1 MALTD
6 ENSMVM
12 PVAPMY
18 GGNNGGFGGF
28 GGDWGWIILLLLFAG
43 GGYGGFGGMGGYG
56 NMMLGYDFPWLMTG
70 QQGINTNT
78 NNGFRDAMINDNI
91 TSVRD
96 GIAGLSTQL
105 CGCCGDMQMALANG
119 FAGVEQGANARQI
132 ANMQQQL
139 LQMKKLMEEM
149 LARQSNLLGE
159 FVAKLGTVQQ
169 VATFEQPV
177 QKSPQQSTQHTTS
190 PSRHQSQI
198 KQQRQTESQQSR
210 VEPLQQEH
218 TIYVRPSIDGSNIV
232 LTPVSEA
239 YADRA
244 TFVVKAQG
252 DKGTYAFNKAATKSV
267 ISYLDNM
274 LTPYCEC
281 SLLTNGSVSS
291 VTPTV
296 DGTVE
301 KQGDKWL
308 VISKAQVSIS

>member
-1 MALTD
+1 MKKILILILTLTCAAVALPLAAQENEEAIETD
-6 ENSMVM
+6 STITEHTIDANNNISENSL
-12 PVAPMY
+12 Y
-18 GGNNGGFGGF
+18 G
-28 GGDWGWIILLLLFAG
+28 
-43 GGYGGFGGMGGYG
+43 
-56 NMMLGYDFPWLMTG
+56 T
-70 QQGINTNT
+70 
-78 NNGFRDAMINDNI
+78 
-91 TSVRD
+91 
-96 GIAGLSTQL
+96 
-105 CGCCGDMQMALANG
+105 DMANG
-119 FAGVEQGANARQI
+119 DDGDGNGLLIAVLAISLLSLLVSVLSFIQNKKNMSSKDVNTVNDVERQI

-218 TIYVRPSIDGSNIV
+218 TIYVRPSVDGSNIV

>member
-1 MALTD
+1 MKKILILILNLTCAAVALPLAAQENEEAIETD
-6 ENSMVM
+6 STITEHTIDANNNISENSL
-12 PVAPMY
+12 Y
-18 GGNNGGFGGF
+18 G
-28 GGDWGWIILLLLFAG
+28 
-43 GGYGGFGGMGGYG
+43 M
-56 NMMLGYDFPWLMTG
+56 
-70 QQGINTNT
+70 
-78 NNGFRDAMINDNI
+78 
-91 TSVRD
+91 
-96 GIAGLSTQL
+96 
-105 CGCCGDMQMALANG
+105 DMANG
-119 FAGVEQGANARQI
+119 DDGDGNGLLIAVLAISLLSLLVSVLSFIQNKKNMSSKDVNTVNDVERQI
-132 ANMQQQL
+132 ANMQHQL

-177 QKSPQQSTQHTTS
+177 QKTPQQSSQHTTS
-190 PSRHQSQI
+190 SSRHQSQI

-244 TFVVKAQG
+244 TFVIKAQG

>member
-1 MALTD
+1 MKKIIILTLACAAVALPLAAQENEEAIETD
-6 ENSMVM
+6 SAITEQAINANHSISEYSSYV
-12 PVAPMY
+12 PDTANGDDE
-18 GGNNGGFGGF
+18 GGNGLM
-28 GGDWGWIILLLLFAG
+28 IAVLVISLLSLLVSMLSFIQNKK
-43 GGYGGFGGMGGYG
+43 
-56 NMMLGYDFPWLMTG
+56 NMSSKDV
-70 QQGINTNT
+70 NTV
-78 NNGFRDAMINDNI
+78 ND
-91 TSVRD
+91 
-96 GIAGLSTQL
+96 
-105 CGCCGDMQMALANG
+105 
-119 FAGVEQGANARQI
+119 VERQI

-169 VATFEQPV
+169 VATFEQPA
-177 QKSPQQSTQHTTS
+177 QKTPQQYTQQTIST
-190 PSRHQSQI
+190 SRQQSLI
-198 KQQRQTESQQSR
+198 KQQRQSGSQQNR
-210 VEPLQQEH
+210 VEPLTQEH
-218 TIYVRPSIDGSNIV
+218 TIYVKPSIDGSNIV

-244 TFVVKAQG
+244 TFVIKTQG

-291 VTPTV
+291 ITPTG

>member
-1 MALTD
+1 MKNILILILTLTCAAVALPLAAQENEEAIETDSTITEHTIDANNNISENFSYGTDMADGDD
-6 ENSMVM
+6 ED
-12 PVAPMY
+12 
-18 GGNNGGFGGF
+18 GNG
-28 GGDWGWIILLLLFAG
+28 LLIAVLAISLLSLLVSVLSFIQNKK
-43 GGYGGFGGMGGYG
+43 
-56 NMMLGYDFPWLMTG
+56 NMSSKDV
-70 QQGINTNT
+70 NTV
-78 NNGFRDAMINDNI
+78 ND
-91 TSVRD
+91 
-96 GIAGLSTQL
+96 
-105 CGCCGDMQMALANG
+105 
-119 FAGVEQGANARQI
+119 VERQI

-149 LARQSNLLGE
+149 LAKQSNLLGE

-177 QKSPQQSTQHTTS
+177 QKTPQQSTQHTTS
-190 PSRHQSQI
+190 TSRQQSLI
-198 KQQRQTESQQSR
+198 KQQRQSGSQQSR
-210 VEPLQQEH
+210 VEPLTQER
-218 TIYVRPSIDGSNIV
+218 TIYVKPSIDGSNIV

-244 TFVVKAQG
+244 TFVIKAQG

-291 VTPTV
+291 VTPTE

-308 VISKAQVSIS
+308 VINKAQVSIS